1 MSGKLFQFI
10 FEFNSKRLDGGGEMK
25 DLLGGKGANLAE
37 MCRVGLPVPPG
48 FTISTEACRIFSA
61 DPDDY
66 RHRVLHEIHAALEHL
81 EEVTGRKLGD
91 LGSPLLVSVRSGA
104 KFSMPGMMDT
114 ILNVGLAPGV
124 VPGLVALS
132 RDPRFVWDCYL
143 RFVQMFSQ
151 LVLKMDGRKL
161 EETLNQFRPRIEK
174 TGSGA
179 VGPDELKRLCGELR
193 DAISRAGGS
202 LPDSPAQQ
210 LELAVEAVFRSW
222 KNPRAVTYRK
232 LYDIPDDLGT
242 AVNIQSM
249 VFGNLGKDSGSG
261 VGFTRNPSTGK
272 KEFYGEFLP
281 NAQGEEVVAGTRTP
295 FPLVALQERLP
306 DIYEQL
312 RRVTGDLERHYRDM
326 QDYEFTIETG
336 KLYLLQTRTGK
347 RSGRA
352 AVQIAWDLFQ
362 EGVIGWQE
370 ALERINPL
378 QLQDLLHTR
387 FKKKP
392 SRRLLARG
400 LPASPG
406 AEVGGAVFTADS
418 AVSESVSGEEVILVR
433 RETTPDDIHGMQA
446 AKAIVTA
453 RGGMTS
459 HAAVVARGMG
469 KPAVV
474 GCEEMEV
481 DEEKRQLRVNGRV
494 IHAGETLSVDGSAG
508 EVYRGE
514 LEKTGEDFESGL
526 LLQVL
531 GLCSKVDRSMSV
543 RANADTPSDARKARE
558 LGAVG
563 IGLCRT
569 EHMFFGPDRLPL
581 MQQLILADSEP
592 EREGLLERLKEFQRE
607 DFAGILEAMDGLPVT
622 IRLLDPP
629 LHEFLADE
637 MLLRE
642 EIRQLRGGGGE
653 EKEIALRESVLAR
666 VEELREVNPMLGH
679 RGCRLGITFPE
690 ITRMQAG
697 AIFEAACQM
706 KQEGKN
712 PQVEV
717 MVALVS
723 VAREL
728 SLQKELIQTAAQEV
742 FDRTGTRIEY
752 TVGSM
757 IELPRAALLADQI
770 AVESDFFSFGT
781 NDLTQTVFGFSR
793 DDVGKFLGT
802 YREKQILKS
811 DPFQTLDQEGVGG
824 LIELAIRKARQ
835 VKPDLKIGLCG
846 EHGGDP
852 ESIFFCQR
860 MAMDYVSCSPYRVPI
875 ARWSTAQAALRNQGD
890 SRPATLQRG
899 DQSV

>member
-1 MSGKLFQFI
+1 MSGKRFQFVY
-10 FEFNSKRLDGGGEMK
+10 EFNSKRLDGGSEMK

-48 FTISTEACRIFSA
+48 FTISTEACGVFSV
-61 DPDDY
+61 DPQDY
-66 RHRVLHEIHAALEHL
+66 RHRVLPEIHAALERL
-81 EEVTGRKLGD
+81 EQVAGKKLGD

-114 ILNVGLAPGV
+114 VLNVGLATGV
-124 VPGLVALS
+124 IPGLVALS

-151 LVLKMDGRKL
+151 LVLKVEDRKL
-161 EETLNQFRPRIEK
+161 EEILNQFRMRIEK
-174 TGSGA
+174 TDPGA
-179 VGPDELKRLCGELR
+179 VDPDELKRLGGELR
-193 DAISRAGGS
+193 DAISRTGS
-202 LPDSPAQQ
+202 SFPDSPAQQ

-222 KNPRAVTYRK
+222 KNPRAMTYRK

-242 AVNIQSM
+242 AVNVQSM
-249 VFGNLGKDSGSG
+249 VFGNLGEDSGSG
-261 VGFTRNPSTGK
+261 VGFTRNPSTGE

-306 DIYEQL
+306 DVYEQL
-312 RRVTGDLERHYRDM
+312 RRATENLERHYQDM
-326 QDYEFTIETG
+326 QDYEFTIEKG

-347 RSGRA
+347 RTGRA

-362 EGVIGWQE
+362 EGVIDWQE
-370 ALERINPL
+370 ALGRVSPT

-387 FKKKP
+387 FKEKP
-392 SRRLLARG
+392 PGRLLARG

-406 AEVGGAVFTADS
+406 AGVGGAVFTADS
-418 AVSESVSGEEVILVR
+418 AVSGSVSGEVILVR

-474 GCEEMEV
+474 GCEEIEV
-481 DEEKRQLRVNGRV
+481 DEEKQQLRVNGRI
-494 IHAGETLSVDGSAG
+494 IHVGEILSVDGSAG

-531 GLCSKVDRSMSV
+531 GLCSKANPSMNV

-592 EREGLLERLKEFQRE
+592 ERESLLERLKEFQRE
-607 DFAGILEAMDGLPVT
+607 DFVGILKAMDGLPVT

-637 MLLRE
+637 ALLRE
-642 EIRQLRGGGGE
+642 EIEQLRGEGGE
-653 EKEIALRESVLAR
+653 EKEIGLRERLLAR

-690 ITRMQAG
+690 ITRMQAK
-697 AIFEAACQM
+697 AIFEAACQL

-728 SLQKELIQTAAQEV
+728 SLQKELIQTSAQEV
-742 FDRTGTRIEY
+742 FERTGTRLEY
-752 TVGSM
+752 AVGSM

-793 DDVGKFLGT
+793 DDVGKFLET

-811 DPFQTLDQEGVGG
+811 DPFQILDQEGVGG
-824 LIELAIRKARQ
+824 LIELAIRKGRQ

-852 ESIFFCQR
+852 ESILFCQR

-875 ARWSTAQAALRNQGD
+875 ARWSTAQAALHNQGD
-890 SRPATLQRG
+890 SRPANLEQS